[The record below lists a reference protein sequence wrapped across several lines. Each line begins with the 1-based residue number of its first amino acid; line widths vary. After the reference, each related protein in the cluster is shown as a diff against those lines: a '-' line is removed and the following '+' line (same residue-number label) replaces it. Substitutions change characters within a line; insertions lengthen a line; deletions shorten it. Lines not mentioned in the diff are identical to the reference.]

1 MNILPEK
8 SGSATK
14 RFRRVTENRNRAKG
28 AIELAAIQ
36 DTVARLKTQKRGK
49 MKRRISVFLLLGM
62 TSVVLLAGC
71 GGKVSYKDGTFTGK
85 SDPYESEDGS
95 GDADGYGVVKL
106 TIKNNAITSC
116 EYKTYQPDGT
126 PKDDKY
132 GMKEG
137 AIANKDFYN
146 KAQKAVAACDE
157 YASMLVQNGEL
168 KGIDSISGATVNYNE
183 FMDAAGK
190 ALDQAKK

>member
-1 MNILPEK
+1 M
-8 SGSATK
+8 
-14 RFRRVTENRNRAKG
+14 TENRNRAKG

-36 DTVARLKTQKRGK
+36 DTVARSKTQKRGK

-126 PKDDKY
+126 PKDDQY

-146 KAQKAVAACDE
+146 KAQKAVKACDE
-157 YASMLVQNGEL
+157 YANLLVQSGNPDD
-168 KGIDSISGATVNYNE
+168 IDAISGATINHDQFVE
-183 FMDAAGK
+183 AAK
-190 ALDQAKK
+190 IALDSAKAK

>member
-1 MNILPEK
+1 
-8 SGSATK
+8 
-14 RFRRVTENRNRAKG
+14 
-28 AIELAAIQ
+28 
-36 DTVARLKTQKRGK
+36 
-49 MKRRISVFLLLGM
+49 MKRRISIFLLLGM
-62 TSVVLLAGC
+62 TSADLLAGC

>member
-1 MNILPEK
+1 MPDEPEQ
-8 SGSATK
+8 
-14 RFRRVTENRNRAKG
+14 RKG
-28 AIELAAIQ
+28 ASELAANR
-36 DTVARLKTQKRGK
+36 DTVARSKTQKRGE
-49 MKRRISVFLLLGM
+49 MKRRISIFLLLGM
-62 TSVVLLAGC
+62 TSAALLAGC

-126 PKDDKY
+126 PKDEKY

-168 KGIDSISGATVNYNE
+168 KGIDSISGTTVNYNE